1 VSKEFK
7 IGLITIIAGALLY
20 YGFNYL
26 RGSDLFS
33 PTKRYYVIYPNV
45 AGLTVSNPVVFNG
58 LNIGRVSGL
67 NLQQSKNR
75 IVVSVDID
83 ESFYLGKTDTASLA
97 NNDLFGTKALII
109 IPGSDRTTLEPG
121 DTLKAKIAE
130 DLLKQLEPVADNINT
145 TITKI
150 NDLLDQ
156 LNSTDISGVVDTLKY
171 SIGTLTNKANR
182 LDLETTVEETN
193 TLIASFNERSRQLEV
208 LLNNS
213 NDLVD
218 SLKNVE
224 LASTIQKVNTSLEE
238 VNKLLMA
245 VQSEEGTVGK
255 LLKNDS
261 LYDNLNR
268 VILNLDSL
276 VYHFDN
282 YPKHFFSPL
291 GKKKKKID
299 KELAKD
305 GR

>member
-109 IPGSDRTTLEPG
+109 IPGADRDALVPG

-130 DLLKQLEPVADNINT
+130 DLIAQLEPVADNINT

-150 NDLLDQ
+150 NDLLDK
-156 LNSTDISGVVDTLKY
+156 LTETDFKGVADTLKH
-171 SIGTLTNKANR
+171 SIGSITNEIEALDAGSLSDSLKIMMFSFKEKAES
-182 LDLETTVEETN
+182 LDMVLVSSKSLLDSLQNLPMRQAMVSLTN
-193 TLIASFNERSRQLEV
+193 TLAETSKLLE
-208 LLNNS
+208 
-213 NDLVD
+213 
-218 SLKNVE
+218 
-224 LASTIQKVNTSLEE
+224 TIQ
-238 VNKLLMA
+238 
-245 VQSEEGTVGK
+245 SEGGTVGK
-255 LLKNDS
+255 LLNNDS
-261 LYDNLNR
+261 LYNNLNKLL
-268 VILNLDSL
+268 IDIDKLAI
-276 VYHFDN
+276 HFN
-282 YPKHFFSPL
+282 EYPRDFMKPL
-291 GKKKKKID
+291 GRKHKKLEGIPQED
-299 KELAKD
+299 K
-305 GR
+305 